1 MEHATLFQRVEGG
14 YGTPMAS
21 IPGTPEEVTPG
32 WMTEVLREAG
42 SIQGRVEGLDMERI
56 GEGVGILSTILRCRI
71 RYERNGN
78 GPRSV
83 VVKLGPKGESYQ
95 EVVQDMRLFEREV
108 RFYREIAPLAPLRTP
123 TLFFGDYDG
132 HGGALVL
139 EDLGHLEARNQ
150 VHGLKNREA
159 IAAARMIARLQ
170 ARLWN
175 SAALDAFDW
184 MPLHDYRITTGYAE
198 SWEGFT
204 QVYGLRVGVEAIE
217 LGTRLRDSL
226 DWILHEITTRP
237 VTVIHGDYRADN
249 LFFGPVGSED
259 QVVAI
264 DWAFCTRAL
273 GALDPTRLLGG
284 SEPPAER
291 NRHQLEIFA
300 AWHETLRHGGV
311 EDYPLE
317 EALYDFRLGALL
329 NLCIPVHLL
338 SVWGA
343 DPDGRQGQLLDVFAT
358 RLFASALELD
368 AGAILPR

>member
-1 MEHATLFQRVEGG
+1 
-14 YGTPMAS
+14 MAS
-21 IPGTPEEVTPG
+21 IPGTPGEVTPE
-32 WMTEVLREAG
+32 WMTEVLQEAG
-42 SIQGRVEGLDMERI
+42 ATRGRVASLDMERI
-56 GEGVGILSTILRCRI
+56 GEGVGILSTILRCQI

-78 GPRSV
+78 GPASV
-83 VVKLGPKGESYQ
+83 VVKLEPEGESSQ
-95 EVVQDMRLFEREV
+95 QVVRDMRLFEREV
-108 RFYREIAPLAPLRTP
+108 RFYREVAPLAPIRIP
-123 TLFFGDYDG
+123 TLFFGGYDER
-132 HGGALVL
+132 GGALVL

-150 VHGLKNREA
+150 IHGLRNLEA
-159 IAAARMIARLQ
+159 IAAARMIARFQ

-175 SAALDAFDW
+175 SAALDAFEW
-184 MPLHDYRITTGYAE
+184 MPLHEDSVTTGYAE
-198 SWEGFT
+198 HWEGFT
-204 QVYGLRVGVEAIE
+204 QVYGLRIGSEAIA

-226 DWILHEITTRP
+226 DWIRHEVTTRP

-249 LFFGPVGSED
+249 LFFGQAGSKDE
-259 QVVAI
+259 VIAI

-273 GALDPTRLLGG
+273 GALDPARLLGG

-329 NLCIPVHLL
+329 NLCIPVRLL

-343 DPDGRQGQLLDVFAT
+343 DPDGRKGQLLDVFAT

-368 AGAILPR
+368 TGAILPR